1 MRANEILFE
10 YKRDVTAKKMG
21 MSLMRA
27 AAYDSSIARGAP
39 KDMIDNVLIALEEM
53 DPSPTKKYVQWLAV
67 QYTDRRFRS
76 EDAGRVRDVIARFI
90 RFLPQFKRLGKNSD
104 LNTYTF
110 HQLEKLMDEL
120 SGTDLSDGGESSER
134 DDIRVLYNG
143 PLGTLSVPLTMEASC
158 LLGRGTKWC
167 TAANEHNQ
175 FESYNRNGP
184 LFVWRDRDGSKFQF
198 HFDEHGRQLMDA
210 QDEPILPEKIR
221 EFRKHPVLSKLFKKE
236 EEKIMNG
243 HDAAARCYWYA
254 RDVIGERWLEAE
266 PIIAKDELSAFAYAR
281 NVIKGPWPEAGI
293 NDAMPELKVFD
304 IDKLKDADLNELL
317 DIYAEFLDIKGYPPH
332 LSANELYEDPSFR
345 EEDREWL
352 DAFLDAWEE
361 QDQ

>member
-27 AAYDSSIARGAP
+27 AAYDSGIARGAP

-76 EDAGRVRDVIARFI
+76 EDAGRVRD
-90 RFLPQFKRLGKNSD
+90 
-104 LNTYTF
+104 
-110 HQLEKLMDEL
+110 
-120 SGTDLSDGGESSER
+120 
-134 DDIRVLYNG
+134 
-143 PLGTLSVPLTMEASC
+143 
-158 LLGRGTKWC
+158 
-167 TAANEHNQ
+167 
-175 FESYNRNGP
+175 
-184 LFVWRDRDGSKFQF
+184 
-198 HFDEHGRQLMDA
+198 
-210 QDEPILPEKIR
+210 
-221 EFRKHPVLSKLFKKE
+221 
-236 EEKIMNG
+236 
-243 HDAAARCYWYA
+243 
-254 RDVIGERWLEAE
+254 
-266 PIIAKDELSAFAYAR
+266 
-281 NVIKGPWPEAGI
+281 
-293 NDAMPELKVFD
+293 
-304 IDKLKDADLNELL
+304 ELL